1 MDMNENRYLLGLDI
15 GQAHD
20 PTAVAIIEH
29 KSREATPTYRIR
41 ALHRYPLG
49 TAYTAIADDILARL
63 RTPPLAR
70 DTLVAIDATGVG
82 APVVDLIKSPRDI
95 YDIYA
100 ITITGSTAVGGSGYQ
115 LNVPKRDLIT
125 KTAVLFQQHRIRIAT
140 TLPDTDELVD
150 ELLGYRIKTSDRGHH
165 SYGPE
170 ASRDHD
176 DLLLAVS
183 LALWVGERRPATIPV
198 TIHRNNARIPTQ
210 HDRFDPF
217 WF

>member
-1 MDMNENRYLLGLDI
+1 MSEHRYLLGLDI
-15 GQAHD
+15 GQAND

-29 KSREATPTYRIR
+29 PTRELPPTYRVR

-49 TAYTAIADDILARL
+49 TYYTEIADDIVARL

-70 DTLVAIDATGVG
+70 NTLVGIDATGVG
-82 APVVDLIKSPRDI
+82 APVVDLIKHHRDI

-100 ITITGSTAVGGSGYQ
+100 ITITAGTTVGSTGHQ

-125 KTAVLFQQHRIRIAT
+125 KTAVLFQQHRIRISAR
-140 TLPDTDELVD
+140 LPDTPTLVN
-150 ELLGYRIKTSDRGHH
+150 ELLNYRIKTSDNGHH

-170 ASRDHD
+170 SSHDHD
-176 DLLLAVS
+176 DLLLALS
-183 LALWVGERRPATIPV
+183 LALWIGERRPATIPV
-198 TIHRNNARIPTQ
+198 KILVPRGRIPTQ
-210 HDRFDPF
+210 HDRFDPY